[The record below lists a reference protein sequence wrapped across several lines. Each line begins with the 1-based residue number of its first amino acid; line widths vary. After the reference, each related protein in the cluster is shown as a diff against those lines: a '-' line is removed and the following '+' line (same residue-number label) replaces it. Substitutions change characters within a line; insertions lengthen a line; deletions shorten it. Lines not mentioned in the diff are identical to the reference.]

1 MKWIIHG
8 LVPAALVI
16 IVSLCGPTDA
26 RAEDGFEGRWEGAI
40 LFREGQIELDMVA
53 RFERQQEGEWRV
65 LLDLPV
71 VGVSDKQVEEVE
83 IEGREVTLR
92 FELDGAP
99 QVLIGHLG
107 ESAETIEGTFQRAD
121 QPASPLYL
129 ERRAAPEE
137 RAPVEVVDLGAGVSG
152 LRERFNQDREA
163 VRLVLLLSP
172 T

>member
-1 MKWIIHG
+1 MRRIVHA
-8 LVPAALVI
+8 LVPAALLLTSW
-16 IVSLCGPTDA
+16 IVPGPA
-26 RAEDGFEGRWEGAI
+26 RAEESFEGRWEGAI

-53 RFERQQEGEWRV
+53 RFERLPEGEWRV

-92 FELDGAP
+92 FELDGAA
-99 QVLIGHLG
+99 QVLVGHLA
-107 ESAETIEGTFQRAD
+107 ESADTIEGTFQRAD
-121 QPASPLYL
+121 QPASPVYL

-152 LRERFNQDREA
+152 LRERFNQDRGA